1 MNGEESEGVLTREYV
16 DAAVFQVLRG
26 LGGLRLALADGGT
39 YAVLVNY
46 VEVGQGGD
54 HPVRDR
60 DHDDTR

>member
-16 DAAVFQVLRG
+16 DAAVLQDLRG

-39 YAVLVNY
+39 YAVFVNN
-46 VEVGQGGD
+46 VELGLGGD
-54 HPVRDR
+54 HPVRNR